1 MIDALAFLP
10 ANDVEE
16 GMRLIRRL
24 APNNVQGRLCESL
37 WPSVLSTMNLGYV
50 SIIVCV
56 ISSMSTEEVRPLALV
71 VIVVVNF

>member
-37 WPSVLSTMNLGYV
+37 WPSVPSAMNLGSD
-50 SIIVCV
+50 SIFCV
-56 ISSMSTEEVRPLALV
+56 ISSMSGQGVRPLALV